1 MTLEPAAIERHIEA
15 ILASRDFAAAP
26 KMRALLRYVVDAT
39 LAGDAQRL
47 KGYAIGVDV
56 FERGPD
62 FDPAIDP
69 IVRVQAGRLRK
80 LLDAYY
86 SSAGGADPIRIDIPR
101 GGYAVTFLPRGDAPL
116 SSAGDDEPNAVPEPS
131 AHPAAAAPSQSSLRW
146 RQAARSPRAQLAA
159 LALLLVLGALG
170 VGLLGERGSGQP
182 PLTEPAGR
190 ASLQSQEGAIT
201 LAVLPFTNMSRDES
215 LGPFADGLAD
225 ALMTALSRV
234 KSISLASRTSAF
246 QYRDAAD
253 LRRVGEALGVRY
265 LIEGGV
271 QRDGRRI
278 RVTAQLID
286 TLTGA
291 HIWAQDY
298 DRDISDELAVQR
310 ELVTMLAAEIRPQLY
325 GAAKRAIEAAHPESA
340 TAWQLYLQSTWM
352 PGEARNSL
360 AWEKERIA
368 LATRALALDPDLGQ
382 ASSVLADKLAYLANV
397 DPASDTDEARRA
409 AAQHARHA
417 LELAPGDADVIFN
430 ISVYSWHAGRM
441 TEAIEATKR
450 TLELDPN
457 HVLAR
462 FLVTAVPYTCRRAPK
477 EVLDELTAFDAE
489 MSPDNPVRWLTL
501 YWLSRLHLN
510 NGDLDKAHDA
520 ARRAEQIFR
529 SPDSFYQLAAILVQL
544 GDAKGAVAQIDQ
556 QRANWPN
563 LDPRHYADATVARRC
578 EDAPNAARLHRIY
591 SDLAEAVEAASADR

>member
-1 MTLEPAAIERHIEA
+1 MTLEPAAVERQIEA
-15 ILASRDFAAAP
+15 ILASKDFAAAP
-26 KMRALLRYVVDAT
+26 KMRALLRYLVDASLT
-39 LAGDAQRL
+39 GDAQRL

-56 FERGPD
+56 FERGAD
-62 FDPAIDP
+62 FDPATDP

-86 SSAGGADPIRIDIPR
+86 SSAGRADPIRIDIPR
-101 GGYAVTFLPRGDAPL
+101 GGYAVTFLPGGEASFAREDPGA
-116 SSAGDDEPNAVPEPS
+116 DEPDEDGD
-131 AHPAAAAPSQSSLRW
+131 PAARPVAEAPSLRW
-146 RQAARSPRAQLAA
+146 GQAARSPRAQLAA
-159 LALLLVLGALG
+159 LAILLVLGALG
-170 VGLLGERGSGQP
+170 VGLLHDRGGVSRLSETP
-182 PLTEPAGR
+182 PPASPR
-190 ASLQSQEGAIT
+190 TQEGAIT
-201 LAVLPFTNMSRDES
+201 LAVLPFTNMSRDAS
-215 LGPFADGLAD
+215 LGAFADGLAD

-246 QYRDAAD
+246 QYREAAD

-271 QRDGRRI
+271 QQDGQRI
-278 RVTAQLID
+278 RVTVQLID
-286 TLTGA
+286 SLTGA

-298 DRDISDELAVQR
+298 DRDIADELAVQS
-310 ELVTMLAAEIRPQLY
+310 ELVTTLAAEIRPQLY
-325 GAAKRAIEAAHPESA
+325 GAAKRALEAANPESA

-360 AWEKERIA
+360 AWEKERVA
-368 LATRALALDPDLGQ
+368 LATRALVLDPNLGQ

-417 LELAPGDADVIFN
+417 LELAPGDADVMFN
-430 ISVYSWHAGRM
+430 ISVYHWHAGQM
-441 TEAIEATKR
+441 ADALEATKR

-462 FLVTAVPYTCRRAPK
+462 FLVTAVPYTCTTAPQ
-477 EVLDELTAFDAE
+477 EVLDALTAFDGA
-489 MSPDNPVRWLTL
+489 MSPDNPVRWVTL

-510 NGDLDKAHDA
+510 NNDLEKARDA
-520 ARRAEQIFR
+520 ARRADQIFR

-563 LDPRHYADATVARRC
+563 LDPRHYADTAVARRC
-578 EDAPNAARLHRIY
+578 QDAPNAARLNRVY
-591 SDLAEAVEAASADR
+591 SDLAEAVEAASTER

>member
-1 MTLEPAAIERHIEA
+1 MTLEPAAVERQIEA
-15 ILASRDFAAAP
+15 ILASKDFAAAP
-26 KMRALLRYVVDAT
+26 KMRALLRYLVDASLT
-39 LAGDAQRL
+39 GDAQRL

-56 FERGPD
+56 FERGAD
-62 FDPAIDP
+62 FDPATDP

-86 SSAGGADPIRIDIPR
+86 SSAGRADPIRIDIPR
-101 GGYAVTFLPRGDAPL
+101 GGYAVAFLPRGGGDGSP
-116 SSAGDDEPNAVPEPS
+116 AGDDPGADALDEARDPPAL
-131 AHPAAAAPSQSSLRW
+131 PAAEGPSTPLFHW
-146 RQAARSPRAQLAA
+146 WQAARSPRAQLAA
-159 LALLLVLGALG
+159 LAILLVLG
-170 VGLLGERGSGQP
+170 VGLLHERGGSSRLSEAPG
-182 PLTEPAGR
+182 PASPR
-190 ASLQSQEGAIT
+190 AQEGAIT
-201 LAVLPFTNMSRDES
+201 LAVLPFTNMSRDAS
-215 LGPFADGLAD
+215 LGAFADGLAD

-246 QYRDAAD
+246 QYREAAD

-271 QRDGRRI
+271 QQDGRRI
-278 RVTAQLID
+278 RVTVQLID
-286 TLTGA
+286 SLTGA
-291 HIWAQDY
+291 HIWARDY
-298 DRDISDELAVQR
+298 DRDIADELAAQS
-310 ELVTMLAAEIRPQLY
+310 ELVTTLAAEIRPQLY
-325 GAAKRAIEAAHPESA
+325 GAAKRALGAANPESA

-360 AWEKERIA
+360 AWEKERVA
-368 LATRALALDPDLGQ
+368 LATRALALDPNLGQ

-397 DPASDTDEARRA
+397 DPASDTDDARQA

-417 LELAPGDADVIFN
+417 LELAPGDADVMFN
-430 ISVYSWHAGRM
+430 ISVYYWHAGQM
-441 TEAIEATKR
+441 ADALEATKR

-462 FLVTAVPYTCRRAPK
+462 FLVTAVPYTCTAAPQD
-477 EVLDELTAFDAE
+477 VLDTLTAFDAA

-510 NGDLDKAHDA
+510 NNDLEKARDA
-520 ARRAEQIFR
+520 GRRAEQIFR

-544 GDAKGAVAQIDQ
+544 GDAKAAVAQIDQ
-556 QRANWPN
+556 QRGNWPN
-563 LDPRHYADATVARRC
+563 LDPRHYADTAVARRC
-578 EDAPNAARLHRIY
+578 QDAPNAAHLNRVY

>member
-1 MTLEPAAIERHIEA
+1 MTLEPAAVERQIEA

-80 LLDAYY
+80 MLEAYY
-86 SSAGGADPIRIDIPR
+86 SSAGQDDPIRIEIPK
-101 GGYAVTFLPRGDAPL
+101 GGYAIVFVPRADGPL
-116 SSAGDDEPNAVPEPS
+116 SNTGAGEPEGAADPPVL
-131 AHPAAAAPSQSSLRW
+131 PAAAALSAHALRW
-146 RQAARSPRAQLAA
+146 RQAARSPLAQLSA
-159 LALLLVLGALG
+159 LALLLTLGAFG
-170 VGLLGERGSGQP
+170 VGLLHERGGP
-182 PLTEPAGR
+182 RPHAEPTIPISPGA
-190 ASLQSQEGAIT
+190 QDGAIT
-201 LAVLPFTNMSRDES
+201 LAVLPFTNMSRDAS
-215 LGPFADGLAD
+215 LGPFADGLSD

-246 QYRDAAD
+246 QYREAAD

-271 QRDGRRI
+271 QHDGQRI
-278 RVTAQLID
+278 RVNVQLID
-286 TLTGA
+286 SATGA
-291 HIWAQDY
+291 HIWAQEY
-298 DRDISDELAVQR
+298 DRNVTNELAVQS
-310 ELVTMLAAEIRPQLY
+310 ELVTTLAAEIRPQLY
-325 GAAKRAIEAAHPESA
+325 GAAKRAIEAANPESL

-360 AWEKERIA
+360 AWENERIA
-368 LATRALALDPDLGQ
+368 LARRALTLDPNLGQ

-397 DPASDTDEARRA
+397 DPASDTDEAHRA
-409 AAQHARHA
+409 AADHARHA
-417 LELAPGDADVIFN
+417 LELAPGDADAMFN
-430 ISVYSWHAGRM
+430 ISVYHWHAGQM
-441 TEAIEATKR
+441 ADALEATRR

-462 FLVTAVPYTCRRAPK
+462 FLVKAVPYTCTTVPQD
-477 EVLDELTAFDAE
+477 VLDELSAFDAA

-510 NGDLDKAHDA
+510 NNDLENARDA
-520 ARRAEQIFR
+520 ARRADHIFR
-529 SPDSFYQLAAILVQL
+529 SPDSFYQFAAILVQL
-544 GDAKGAVAQIDQ
+544 GDAKAAVAQIDQ
-556 QRANWPN
+556 QRDNWPN
-563 LDPRHYADATVARRC
+563 LDPRHYADIAVARRC
-578 EDAPNAARLHRIY
+578 RDAPNASLLRSVY
-591 SDLAEAVEAASADR
+591 SDLAQAVEIAWKDR